1 MFSKIK
7 SYYNITRLNW
17 VKIPCPICNIKDC
30 TNLLNRDRYLFD
42 IKLSICEKC
51 SLVFTSKNLS
61 KNDLNF
67 FYKKY
72 YRYFYENIDSISHD
86 YLYNSKDYLKASSR
100 FSEIKKII
108 PNFKNILEI
117 GCGLGFF
124 LNEAKKENKK
134 ILGFEPGET
143 FYNFIKNNNQI
154 AKYVINDDFLN
165 EAKKENKKILGFE
178 PGETFYNFIKNNN
191 QIAKYVINDDFLN
204 YSEKNID
211 VDLVVMFHVLEHL
224 EDPNLILK
232 KIFDKTNENVNL
244 VVEVPDIDQCDNG
257 LGLMN
262 YHFGHRW
269 YFSLYSLNKILKKNK
284 FYIYKIT
291 KSINDGI
298 YPGYIRVF
306 ANKINNNNELIS
318 DGNIDYINNLKKKI
332 KSSTKIGKFKNT
344 SYLYRLLSLLK
355 Y

>member
-1 MFSKIK
+1 MLRKIK

-108 PNFKNILEI
+108 PNFKHILEI
-117 GCGLGFF
+117 GCGLGF
-124 LNEAKKENKK
+124 
-134 ILGFEPGET
+134 
-143 FYNFIKNNNQI
+143 
-154 AKYVINDDFLN
+154 FLN

-318 DGNIDYINNLKKKI
+318 DGNIDYINNLKKK
-332 KSSTKIGKFKNT
+332 SNHQ
-344 SYLYRLLSLLK
+344 LK
-355 Y
+355 

>member
-1 MFSKIK
+1 MLRKIK

-117 GCGLGFF
+117 GCGLGF
-124 LNEAKKENKK
+124 
-134 ILGFEPGET
+134 
-143 FYNFIKNNNQI
+143 
-154 AKYVINDDFLN
+154 FLN

>member
-1 MFSKIK
+1 MLRKIK

-108 PNFKNILEI
+108 PNFKHILEI
-117 GCGLGFF
+117 GCGLGF
-124 LNEAKKENKK
+124 
-134 ILGFEPGET
+134 
-143 FYNFIKNNNQI
+143 
-154 AKYVINDDFLN
+154 FLN

>member
-17 VKIPCPICNIKDC
+17 VKIPCPICNNKNC

-42 IKLSICEKC
+42 IRLSICEKC

-61 KNDLNF
+61 KNDLNL

-143 FYNFIKNNNQI
+143 FYNFIK
-154 AKYVINDDFLN
+154 K
-165 EAKKENKKILGFE
+165 NK
-178 PGETFYNFIKNNN
+178 

-204 YSEKNID
+204 YSEKNIE

-257 LGLMN
+257 MGLLN

-298 YPGYIRVF
+298 YPGYLRVF

-318 DGNIDYINNLKKKI
+318 DGNIEYINNLKKKI

-344 SYLYRLLSLLK
+344 SYFYRLLSLLK

>member
-1 MFSKIK
+1 MLRKIK

-108 PNFKNILEI
+108 PNFKHILEI
-117 GCGLGFF
+117 GCGLGF
-124 LNEAKKENKK
+124 
-134 ILGFEPGET
+134 
-143 FYNFIKNNNQI
+143 
-154 AKYVINDDFLN
+154 FLN

-244 VVEVPDIDQCDNG
+244 VV
-257 LGLMN
+257 
-262 YHFGHRW
+262 
-269 YFSLYSLNKILKKNK
+269 
-284 FYIYKIT
+284 
-291 KSINDGI
+291 
-298 YPGYIRVF
+298 
-306 ANKINNNNELIS
+306 
-318 DGNIDYINNLKKKI
+318 
-332 KSSTKIGKFKNT
+332 
-344 SYLYRLLSLLK
+344 
-355 Y
+355 

>member
-117 GCGLGFF
+117 GCGLGF
-124 LNEAKKENKK
+124 
-134 ILGFEPGET
+134 
-143 FYNFIKNNNQI
+143 
-154 AKYVINDDFLN
+154 FLN

>member
-108 PNFKNILEI
+108 PNFKHILEI
-117 GCGLGFF
+117 GCGLGF
-124 LNEAKKENKK
+124 
-134 ILGFEPGET
+134 
-143 FYNFIKNNNQI
+143 
-154 AKYVINDDFLN
+154 FLN